1 MEILDLHRLHLT
13 CVKNA
18 SDARSLYNGLRDDW
32 ENMRLLGY
40 TRELRGILFRNE
52 SWFWY
57 AYLGTHNDIEDELGL
72 TSEKESLIR
81 VCVNSTDRIIYFCH
95 KVTIKQQK
103 MISEMLLPFTYE
115 ALIGNLGD

>member
-1 MEILDLHRLHLT
+1 MEILALHRLNLT
-13 CVKNA
+13 CIKNA

-57 AYLGTHNDIEDELGL
+57 AYLGTHSDIEYELGL
-72 TSEKESLIR
+72 PSEKETLIR
-81 VCVNSTDRIIYFCH
+81 VHVDSTDRIIYFCH
-95 KVTIKQQK
+95 KVPIKQQK
-103 MISEMLLPFTYE
+103 MISEMLLPFMHE
-115 ALIGNLGD
+115 AFIGHLGD